1 MYLFETKFR
10 FPLIIY
16 LVDALISKN
25 NVGSVAK
32 ESSQERREE
41 REEEDDGRVES
52 VGKSENITRKNRRK
66 QSVCGGSEVLD

>member
-1 MYLFETKFR
+1 ML
-10 FPLIIY
+10 
-16 LVDALISKN
+16 
-25 NVGSVAK
+25 GSVAK

-52 VGKSENITRKNRRK
+52 VGKSENITRNHRRK